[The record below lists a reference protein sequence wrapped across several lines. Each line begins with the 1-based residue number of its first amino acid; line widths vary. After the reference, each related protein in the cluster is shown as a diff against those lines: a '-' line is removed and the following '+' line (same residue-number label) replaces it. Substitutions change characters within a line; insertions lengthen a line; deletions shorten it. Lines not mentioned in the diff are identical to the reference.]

1 MGEGVLARGDTGTC
15 VEDFLLGER
24 TARNFGISPCNVPTR
39 KKKRQTSSLPSKQN
53 QWRRLAFC
61 IFFFYP
67 PGRPKLCAEGEL
79 GDEAGLLLTE
89 DDD

>member
-24 TARNFGISPCNVPTR
+24 TARNFGISPCNVPKR
-39 KKKRQTSSLPSKQN
+39 KKKTSNVSPSVKAKSVE
-53 QWRRLAFC
+53 AFGFLY
-61 IFFFYP
+61 FFFYP
-67 PGRPKLCAEGEL
+67 PGRPRLCAEGEL